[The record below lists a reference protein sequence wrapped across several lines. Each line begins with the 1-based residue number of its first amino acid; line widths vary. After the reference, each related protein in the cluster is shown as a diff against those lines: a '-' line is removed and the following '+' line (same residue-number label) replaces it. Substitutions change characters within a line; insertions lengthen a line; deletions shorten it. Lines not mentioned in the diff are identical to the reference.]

1 MRDKPKN
8 DYVRATY
15 IDKPIN
21 GSLFLHEDCQ
31 RTRTA
36 LRELIVTVPPVES
49 FWDTDG
55 TVPPVKSY
63 WDTEGAPYITGRD
76 DSYSRTDDIRTD
88 DGIYT
93 LSDEDDE
100 YRFFEEDT
108 TNEQASSG
116 YGPTRD
122 SVDDPRQS
130 GVRFLPDIAWQHRVF
145 QLNLNYTTAVHP
157 R

>member
-1 MRDKPKN
+1 M
-8 DYVRATY
+8 
-15 IDKPIN
+15 
-21 GSLFLHEDCQ
+21 HEDCQ

-36 LRELIVTVPPVES
+36 LIVTVPPVES
-49 FWDTDG
+49 FWDTEG
-55 TVPPVKSY
+55 AVPPVKSY

-93 LSDEDDE
+93 LSDDDDE
-100 YRFFEEDT
+100 YRFFEEEIS
-108 TNEQASSG
+108 NERASSG

-130 GVRFLPDIAWQHRVF
+130 AARFLPEIAWQHRVG
-145 QLNLNYTTAVHP
+145 YAS
-157 R
+157 